1 MVENLI
7 SFGEITNANLEKK
20 TITELSDRPN
30 KVSAFGEVG
39 LAAQDLKKRFDEF
52 PEVVKDK
59 INEIVQILNSE
70 NATKYI
76 ALMPDIKMG
85 ESLYDF
91 LSYFKGDASKAID
104 EKICAEYYSP
114 HAGQD
119 KAPIDT
125 LRKILEQIAG
135 DFTVVIAAN
144 DTNSQNIARL
154 ESVGSLNE
162 KLSVLY
168 ERVAELEASYSL
180 LPPAI
185 ESLKVRI
192 ANLEKA

>member
-1 MVENLI
+1 MAENLI

-20 TITELSDRPN
+20 TIAELSDRPN

-76 ALMPDIKMG
+76 ALPNINMG
-85 ESLYDF
+85 ASLYEF

-104 EKICAEYYSP
+104 DKICASYDSP
-114 HAGQD
+114 YDGANG
-119 KAPIDT
+119 APIDT
-125 LRKILEQIAG
+125 LRNILTQIAS
-135 DFTVVIAAN
+135 DFAMVIDEN
-144 DTNSQNIARL
+144 DTNSKKIADL
-154 ESVGSLNE
+154 ELVGSLNE
-162 KLSVLY
+162 KLSDLY

-185 ESLKVRI
+185 ESLRDRI